1 MEKNTKKKR
10 KDEAMGYKEARDFS
24 RVLQDS
30 EPTET
35 PE

>member
-10 KDEAMGYKEARDFS
+10 KDEEMEYKEARDFS
-24 RVLQDS
+24 KILQDS